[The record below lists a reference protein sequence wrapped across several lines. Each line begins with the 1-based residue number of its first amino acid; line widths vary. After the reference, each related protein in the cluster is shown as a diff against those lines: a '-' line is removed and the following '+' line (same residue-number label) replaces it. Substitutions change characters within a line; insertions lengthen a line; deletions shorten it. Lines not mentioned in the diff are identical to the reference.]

1 VRVAAAA
8 VLGCCA
14 VHVGVVGAVV
24 GWSIGALAGVPAAA
38 VTMAVLV
45 VVTWRRGGR
54 CDADRIDVGHAPERT
69 P

>member
-1 VRVAAAA
+1 MRVAAAA

-14 VHVGVVGAVV
+14 VHVGVVGAVA
-24 GWSIGALAGVPAAA
+24 GWSIGAWAGGPVAA

-45 VVTWRRGGR
+45 VVMGRRGRPCG
-54 CDADRIDVGHAPERT
+54 ADPIDVGHAPERT